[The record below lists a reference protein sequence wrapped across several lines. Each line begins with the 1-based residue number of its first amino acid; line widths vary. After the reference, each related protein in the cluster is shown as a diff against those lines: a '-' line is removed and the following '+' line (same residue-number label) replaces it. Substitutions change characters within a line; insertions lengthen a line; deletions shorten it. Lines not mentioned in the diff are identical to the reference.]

1 MMENQLQILSESLDR
16 KLEVLK
22 EIQEYN
28 QRQEKAFFAEA
39 VDMNGFDEAV
49 AEKDRLIEK
58 LSLLDVGFETMY
70 EKLAKELEG
79 NRDKYKVQIKELQE
93 KISKVMEMSVLIQA
107 QEARNKKLVEQYF
120 SRERRNLQ
128 HNRKRSAAAYN
139 YYKSLSGTN
148 AETSQFLDSKK

>member
-1 MMENQLQILSESLDR
+1 MENQLQILSESLDR

-28 QRQEKAFFAEA
+28 QRQESAFSAET
-39 VDMNGFDEAV
+39 VDMGGFDEAV

-58 LSLLDVGFETMY
+58 LTLLDAGFETMY
-70 EKLAKELEG
+70 AKLAKELEG
-79 NRDKYKVQIKELQE
+79 NRDKYRVQIKELQE
-93 KISKVMEMSVLIQA
+93 KISRVMEMSVLIQA

-128 HNRKRSAAAYN
+128 QSRKHSVAAYN
-139 YYKSLSGTN
+139 YYKSLSGAN
-148 AETSQFLDSKK
+148 AESSQFLDSKK

>member
-1 MMENQLQILSESLDR
+1 MENQLQILSESLDR

-28 QRQEKAFFAEA
+28 QRQEAAFSSES
-39 VDMNGFDEAV
+39 VDMDEFDEAV

-58 LSLLDVGFETMY
+58 LTLLDAGFETMY
-70 EKLAKELEG
+70 EKLARELEG

-107 QEARNKKLVEQYF
+107 QEARNKNLVEQYF
-120 SRERRNLQ
+120 NRERRNLQ
-128 HNRKRSAAAYN
+128 QNRKHATTAYN

-148 AETSQFLDSKK
+148 TETSQFMDSKK